1 MRKFFAIFL
10 VVCLIWGI
18 GVTALAT
25 EHMAQAGSKEI
36 EVTAKSVSTIST
48 PIVYSVDID
57 WGNMNFTYTQQ
68 NTNKWNAGSSYI
80 NAPPP

>member
-36 EVTAKSVSTIST
+36 EVTAKSSAHLLC
-48 PIVYSVDID
+48 IVLILI
-57 WGNMNFTYTQQ
+57 G
-68 NTNKWNAGSSYI
+68 AI
-80 NAPPP
+80 